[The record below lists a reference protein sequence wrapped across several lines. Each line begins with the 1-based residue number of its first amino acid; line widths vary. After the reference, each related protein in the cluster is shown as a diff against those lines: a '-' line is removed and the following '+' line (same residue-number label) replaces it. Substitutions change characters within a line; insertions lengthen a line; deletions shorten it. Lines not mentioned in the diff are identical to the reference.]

1 MLHIHNILLPLTIQ
15 YYSTPIC
22 KTKDSWFC
30 AYKAITPAYNAFIYD
45 HEDEFPKTCTILQ
58 YSGNVESHQNTT
70 SSYETQFM
78 YSFSPPIT
86 TMVYEEYLIYDGL
99 GLIGSV
105 GGTLGMCVGFS
116 FSSVI
121 NSIVSFLSFIKNKC
135 T

>member
-1 MLHIHNILLPLTIQ
+1 
-15 YYSTPIC
+15 
-22 KTKDSWFC
+22 
-30 AYKAITPAYNAFIYD
+30 
-45 HEDEFPKTCTILQ
+45 
-58 YSGNVESHQNTT
+58 
-70 SSYETQFM
+70 
-78 YSFSPPIT
+78 
-86 TMVYEEYLIYDGL
+86 MVYEEYLIYDGL

>member
-1 MLHIHNILLPLTIQ
+1 
-15 YYSTPIC
+15 
-22 KTKDSWFC
+22 
-30 AYKAITPAYNAFIYD
+30 
-45 HEDEFPKTCTILQ
+45 
-58 YSGNVESHQNTT
+58 
-70 SSYETQFM
+70 M
-78 YSFSPPIT
+78 YSFLPPIT

-121 NSIVSFLSFIKNKC
+121 NSIVSFVLLIRNKC

>member
-1 MLHIHNILLPLTIQ
+1 
-15 YYSTPIC
+15 
-22 KTKDSWFC
+22 
-30 AYKAITPAYNAFIYD
+30 
-45 HEDEFPKTCTILQ
+45 
-58 YSGNVESHQNTT
+58 
-70 SSYETQFM
+70 M

>member
-1 MLHIHNILLPLTIQ
+1 ML
-15 YYSTPIC
+15 
-22 KTKDSWFC
+22 D
-30 AYKAITPAYNAFIYD
+30 
-45 HEDEFPKTCTILQ
+45 
-58 YSGNVESHQNTT
+58 YSGSIENLQKNTT

-86 TMVYEEYLIYDGL
+86 TIVNEEYLIYDVF

-116 FSSVI
+116 FVSII
-121 NSIVSFLSFIKNKC
+121 NSIVSFISSIKNKC

>member
-1 MLHIHNILLPLTIQ
+1 MIEHHSI
-15 YYSTPIC
+15 PIC
-22 KTKDSWFC
+22 NTKESWMC
-30 AYKAITPAYNAFIYD
+30 AYNAINPAYNAYIKNDY
-45 HEDEFPKTCTILQ
+45 PKTCTILQ

-70 SSYETQFM
+70 SSYATQFM

-86 TMVYEEYLIYDGL
+86 TKVYEEYLIYDGL

-121 NSIVSFLSFIKNKC
+121 NSIVSFISLIKDKC